1 MKYINEQKS
10 DYSQRV
16 VNNRLFFICF
26 HAIIRVET
34 KRKEV
39 QNMIKGWKNIAIS
52 YGVPFIGLLIYW
64 YFALTPLTFQSLE
77 FWMNL
82 MVYLVISATLS
93 NILDIR
99 NGKRVIQING
109 ALIGLSLVTIVIGIA
124 LGTQVF
130 RADSYSKMI
139 VHTDGDFNKDLS
151 RTEPSEI
158 PTIDRSMAE
167 RLGSRKIGE
176 VLDLVSQFR
185 VSDEYTQIAYKG
197 DSVRVSPL
205 EYVNFFRWFSNRGN
219 GIPYYVM
226 VDMVSGEADLIDL
239 EETLRYSH
247 SGFLGDDIKR
257 HIFTHHP
264 TVLFEKP
271 VFELDEEGNPFYV
284 APIVK
289 RQFSFLGPK
298 DVVGI
303 FVVDAQSGEIERYGL
318 DEVPDW
324 VDRVYPAN
332 LVMEQINYN
341 GMYQNGFW
349 NSVITKRNV
358 IQNAG
363 GYNYIV
369 LDNDLYLYTGL
380 TSVTSDDSNIGFLL
394 VNSRTKESRRYN
406 ISTATE
412 WSVMDSAEGSVQEKE
427 YISTF
432 PLLFNM
438 NEKPVF
444 QVSLKDEA
452 GLIKLYAFV
461 DALNYQRVGIGSS
474 LERAWVDYTGGIA
487 VPDEEIVDENAE
499 EISMETIS
507 GEITL
512 IQDVVIAGETTYY
525 FTLNNDNE
533 VIYIAPVS
541 LNKELPFLKAGDKVS
556 MEVQETLVRSLV
568 KE

>member
-1 MKYINEQKS
+1 
-10 DYSQRV
+10 
-16 VNNRLFFICF
+16 
-26 HAIIRVET
+26 
-34 KRKEV
+34 
-39 QNMIKGWKNIAIS
+39 MIKGWKNILIS
-52 YGVPFIGLLIYW
+52 YGVPLIGMLIYW
-64 YFALTPLTFQSLE
+64 YFALTPLTFQSME

-82 MVYLVISATLS
+82 IVYLVVSATLS
-93 NILDIR
+93 NLLDIR

-109 ALIGLSLVTIVIGIA
+109 ALIAISLVTILVGMA

-130 RADSYSKMI
+130 RSESYSKLI
-139 VHTDGDFNKDLS
+139 THEDGQFDKDLTS
-151 RTEPSEI
+151 TNPSEI

-205 EYVNFFRWFSNRGN
+205 EYVNFFRWFSNRGD

-226 VDMVSGEADLIDL
+226 VDMVSGDADLINL

-247 SGFLGDDIKR
+247 SGFFGDDIKR
-257 HIFTHHP
+257 HIFMHHP
-264 TVLFEKP
+264 TTLFEKP
-271 VFELDEEGNPFYV
+271 VFELDEEGDPFYV

-303 FVVDAQSGEIERYGL
+303 FVVDAQSGEITRYGL

-341 GMYQNGFW
+341 GMYQNGFL
-349 NSVITKRNV
+349 NSIITKRNV

-380 TSVTSDDSNIGFLL
+380 TSVTSDESNIGFLL

-412 WSVMDSAEGSVQEKE
+412 WSVMESAEGSVQEKE
-427 YISTF
+427 YNSTF

-438 NEKPVF
+438 NNKPVF
-444 QVSLKDEA
+444 QLSLKDEA

-474 LERAWVDYTGGIA
+474 LERAWTDYNGGVATI
-487 VPDEEIVDENAE
+487 PDEDLTDEEIE
-499 EISMETIS
+499 EIPMETVT

-512 IQDVVIAGETTYY
+512 IEAVVVAGETTYY
-525 FTLNNDNE
+525 FTLNDDNE

-541 LNKELPFLKAGDKVS
+541 LNNELPFLKAGEKVS
-556 MEVQETLVRSLV
+556 IEVQNNLVRSII

>member
-1 MKYINEQKS
+1 
-10 DYSQRV
+10 
-16 VNNRLFFICF
+16 
-26 HAIIRVET
+26 
-34 KRKEV
+34 
-39 QNMIKGWKNIAIS
+39 MIKGWKNILLS
-52 YGVPFIGLLIYW
+52 YGVPMIGMLIYW

-77 FWMNL
+77 FWMNVI
-82 MVYLVISATLS
+82 VYLVISATLS
-93 NILDIR
+93 NLLDIR

-109 ALIGLSLVTIVIGIA
+109 ALIAISLVTILVGMA

-130 RADSYSKMI
+130 RSESYAKLI
-139 VHTDGDFNKDLS
+139 THQDGQFDKDLTS
-151 RTEPSEI
+151 TNPSEI

-226 VDMVSGEADLIDL
+226 VDMVSGDADLISL

-247 SGFLGDDIKR
+247 SGFFGDDINR
-257 HIFTHHP
+257 HIFLHHP
-264 TVLFEKP
+264 TTLFEKP

-298 DVVGI
+298 DIVGI
-303 FVVDAQSGEIERYGL
+303 FVVDAQSGEITRYGL

-324 VDRVYPAN
+324 VDRVYPAD
-332 LVMEQINYN
+332 LIMEQINYN
-341 GMYQNGFW
+341 GMYQNGFL

-380 TSVTSDDSNIGFLL
+380 TSVTSDESNIGFLL

-412 WSVMDSAEGSVQEKE
+412 WSVMESAEGSVQEKE
-427 YISTF
+427 YNSTF

-438 NEKPVF
+438 NNKPVF
-444 QVSLKDEA
+444 QLSLKDEA

-474 LERAWVDYTGGIA
+474 LERAWSDYSGGATTIPDEDL
-487 VPDEEIVDENAE
+487 PDEEVE
-499 EISMETIS
+499 EVPMETVT

-512 IQDVVIAGETTYY
+512 IEAVVVAGETTYY

-541 LNKELPFLKAGDKVS
+541 LNNQLPFLKAGEKVS
-556 MEVQETLVRSLV
+556 IEVQNNLVRKIV